1 METSPRYMRTVTVD
15 ILSDYNVL
23 IPLGLAPGLSHVNK
37 FGRNP
42 AISTATTPED
52 IWDVGGLWV
61 PPVAAVIHN
70 IASTDVDDA
79 GTLVSSGTI
88 TSGTV
93 TQLIDENATF
103 ITDGVAAN
111 DVVLNDTNID
121 HSVVKTIDSE
131 TQLTLEPSHHAH
143 QEGSVGFN
151 AGDTY
156 RIVTPASTGASVV
169 HIYGLDEDYN
179 EKEEFIIMNGTTNV
193 PTVSTYWRIFRM
205 HIDGAA
211 IRTVNNEG
219 NITAT
224 TNDVAATVTAQI
236 TAALGQTLMAIYT
249 IPDGKTGLMTSFS
262 ASIFKG
268 AVGALADI
276 TLRQTKFAGP
286 DGAGCVTE
294 HYLSVATDGASYVQH
309 QFSPYKVFEERTDV
323 WMRCETSSANDIA
336 ITGAFDIILVNN
348 D

>member
-1 METSPRYMRTVTVD
+1 METSPRCMRTVTVD

-42 AISTATTPED
+42 AISAATAPED
-52 IWDVGGLWV
+52 IWDVGGLWI
-61 PPVAAVIHN
+61 PPTVARVHN
-70 IASTDVDDA
+70 IASSSANDT

-88 TSGTV
+88 TSGTA
-93 TQLIDENATF
+93 TQLIDETATF
-103 ITDGVAAN
+103 ITDGVAVDDA
-111 DVVLNDTNID
+111 VLNDTNID

-131 TQLTLEPSHHAH
+131 TQLTLEPSHHAN
-143 QEGSVGFN
+143 QQGSVGFN
-151 AGDTY
+151 SGDTY
-156 RIVTPASTGASVV
+156 RVVTPASTGASVV
-169 HIYGLDEDYN
+169 HVYGLDENYN
-179 EKEEFIIMNGTTNV
+179 EKQEFLIMNGTTNV
-193 PTVSTYWRIFRM
+193 PTTSAYWRIFRM
-205 HIDGAA
+205 HIDGSASR
-211 IRTVNNEG
+211 ITNNVG

-224 TNDVAATVTAQI
+224 AVTDGTVTAQI

-286 DGAGCVTE
+286 DGAGGVTE
-294 HYLSVATDGASYVQH
+294 HYLSLATDGASYVQH
-309 QFSPYKVFEERTDV
+309 QFSPYKVFQERTDV
-323 WMRCETSSANDIA
+323 WMRCETSSANDIS

-348 D
+348 S